1 MFMRRIFQL
10 LFSAPVLSICLVAC
24 HSDKGQVAA
33 SPPPRFHEEP
43 RKFGAIALTHTD
55 TTKPEWQ
62 AIRAKLDSFY
72 KVQVRA
78 GFNGSVLIGYKGQ
91 ILYERYFGAANRER
105 NIPWGPATA
114 SQLAST
120 SKTFTGAAVLYLYEK
135 KYLDIDAPVSQFIKG
150 FPYEGITVRMLLNH
164 RSGLPDYLHWYGK
177 YRKNHNTPIYNEEL
191 FGLMA
196 ANKPKLDFK
205 PNTRFKYSNTNYAA
219 LARIIEVV
227 TEKKYADFMQE
238 YIFDPLGMK
247 NTFVYDPAKG
257 LPANATVSYKYNW
270 AKEPVMFADG
280 VYGDK
285 GIYSTVEDM
294 YRWDQS
300 FYRQRLLSNNTMEMA
315 YGPCSFEKP
324 GIKNYGLGWRMLCY
338 PDGYKVIYHNGWWHG
353 NNTCFYRFIKDNFT
367 VIVLGNKYNSGIYR
381 QPAVLYKIVNGTA
394 VDSAHG
400 SAEAMTDE

>member
-1 MFMRRIFQL
+1 MRRIL
-10 LFSAPVLSICLVAC
+10 HILFSVPVLSICLIAC
-24 HSDKGQVAA
+24 HSDNGHVAA

-43 RKFGAIALTHTD
+43 RKFGAVALPYSD

-62 AIRAKLDSFY
+62 AVRGRLDSFY
-72 KVQVRA
+72 MGQVRA

-91 ILYERYFGAANRER
+91 ILYERYFGAANREQ
-105 NIPWGPATA
+105 NIPWSPVTA

-120 SKTFTGAAVLYLYEK
+120 SKTFTGAALLYLYEH
-135 KYLDIDAPVSQFIKG
+135 KYLDIDSPVSQFIKG

-164 RSGLPDYLHWYGK
+164 RSGLPDYTHWVLN
-177 YRKNHNTPIYNEEL
+177 YRKDKNTPINNEQML
-191 FGLMA
+191 ALMA
-196 ANKPKLDFK
+196 ANKPKLEFK
-205 PNTRFKYSNTNYAA
+205 PNTRFKYSNTNFAT
-219 LARIIEVV
+219 LARIIETV
-227 TEKKYADFMQE
+227 TEKRYADFMQE
-238 YIFDPLGMK
+238 YIFTPLGMTH
-247 NTFVYDPAKG
+247 TFVFDPVKG
-257 LPANATVSYKYNW
+257 FPENATVSYKYNW
-270 AKEPVMFADG
+270 MREPVMFADG

-300 FYRQRLLSNNTMEMA
+300 FYQNKLLSNSTMELA

-338 PDGYKVIYHNGWWHG
+338 PDGYKIIYHNGWWHG

-381 QPAVLYKIVNGTA
+381 QPQALYNIVIGSA
-394 VDSAHG
+394 MDSTHG
-400 SAEAMTDE
+400 SGENMTDE